1 MHSCAPLPVLYARSR
16 IAVDKN
22 NAIATFALLYT
33 LASILNRRQVIF
45 LAISL

>member
-1 MHSCAPLPVLYARSR
+1 MRSR
-16 IAVDKN
+16 ITVDKN

-33 LASILNRRQVIF
+33 PASILNRRQVTF